1 MEKDRQEGP
10 VKKHANQS
18 YVFYPYISSTGKPI
32 DKYFSAFCYCF
43 DTSINTQQPY
53 LNSSM
58 WYFNTLRCL
67 ILPQYLHQVRLEHP
81 SQKPP
86 SGTLLSVYVL
96 LKICLMTY
104 HYHSI
109 QARNL
114 YVIVGCHI
122 LRNHK
127 YPSAYKGVDQRWLE
141 ENVTRKTHDMEWS
154 KVKSGEVDIR
164 VNLAERSW
172 DPTWGWEPTLKPLES
187 SSFALRARFWQ
198 SANCP
203 LNITKTSTPLYFTV
217 GTHYSLVSDLWLTER
232 QKGTHWTVNL

>member
-1 MEKDRQEGP
+1 MNSPQMEKDRQEGP

-32 DKYFSAFCYCF
+32 DTYFSTYCCCF
-43 DTSINTQQPY
+43 DASINTQPY

-58 WYFNTLRCL
+58 SYFNTLQWL

-96 LKICLMTY
+96 LKICLMTN
-104 HYHSI
+104 HYQSI

-114 YVIVGCHI
+114 YVIVGCRI

-127 YPSAYKGVDQRWLE
+127 YPSVNKGAD
-141 ENVTRKTHDMEWS
+141 
-154 KVKSGEVDIR
+154 KS
-164 VNLAERSW
+164 
-172 DPTWGWEPTLKPLES
+172 
-187 SSFALRARFWQ
+187 
-198 SANCP
+198 
-203 LNITKTSTPLYFTV
+203 
-217 GTHYSLVSDLWLTER
+217 
-232 QKGTHWTVNL
+232 

>member
-1 MEKDRQEGP
+1 MNSPQMEKDRQEGP

-32 DKYFSAFCYCF
+32 DKYFSTYCYCF
-43 DTSINTQQPY
+43 DASINTQPY

-58 WYFNTLRCL
+58 WYFNTLQCL

-86 SGTLLSVYVL
+86 SETLLSVYVL
-96 LKICLMTY
+96 LKICLMTN

-114 YVIVGCHI
+114 YVIVGCRI

-127 YPSAYKGVDQRWLE
+127 YPSAYKGVDQSWLE

-154 KVKSGEVDIR
+154 KVKSGEVDNQ
-164 VNLAERSW
+164 VNLAERSNMYGIPHGDGSQHW
-172 DPTWGWEPTLKPLES
+172 SPWKAAPLRYEPVSGKAPT
-187 SSFALRARFWQ
+187 A
-198 SANCP
+198 
-203 LNITKTSTPLYFTV
+203 
-217 GTHYSLVSDLWLTER
+217 
-232 QKGTHWTVNL
+232 HWTSPRHQPPCTLQ